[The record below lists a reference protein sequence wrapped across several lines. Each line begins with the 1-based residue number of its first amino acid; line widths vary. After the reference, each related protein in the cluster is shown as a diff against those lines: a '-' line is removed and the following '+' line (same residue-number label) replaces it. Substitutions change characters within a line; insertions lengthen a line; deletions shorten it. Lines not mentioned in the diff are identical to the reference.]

1 MIIISI
7 LQRIKPRHRDVQS
20 LGSGHQMMCGRAG
33 TGPQVRAG
41 QGFGRGRG
49 GVEGFMETCSLGAD
63 GARGDSGP
71 SGYRL
76 PSSPQG
82 TTSAQ

>member
-1 MIIISI
+1 M
-7 LQRIKPRHRDVQS
+7 
-20 LGSGHQMMCGRAG
+20 
-33 TGPQVRAG
+33 RAG
-41 QGFGRGRG
+41 QGFGRGGG
-49 GVEGFMETCSLGAD
+49 GVEGFMETCSRGAG

-82 TTSAQ
+82 TTSAP

>member
-1 MIIISI
+1 
-7 LQRIKPRHRDVQS
+7 
-20 LGSGHQMMCGRAG
+20 MCPSAKRTVRAGGKTAAPPTPARATGTGAG